1 MGITNVEHLVPAE
14 QWVRCYPRFSVEFTK
29 TPGNASDV
37 INPMWA
43 PAGLILCTKNHTEII
58 KSQ

>member
-1 MGITNVEHLVPAE
+1 MLAK
-14 QWVRCYPRFSVEFTK
+14 QWARCYPRFPVEVTD

-43 PAGLILCTKNHTEII
+43 PADLILCTKNHAEII
-58 KSQ
+58 KSR